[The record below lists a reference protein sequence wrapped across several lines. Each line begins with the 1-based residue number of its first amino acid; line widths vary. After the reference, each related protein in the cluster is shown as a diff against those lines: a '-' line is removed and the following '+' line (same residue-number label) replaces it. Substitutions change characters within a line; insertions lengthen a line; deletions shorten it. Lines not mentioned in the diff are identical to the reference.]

1 MANQAQI
8 KSSFSPV
15 TGSKTR
21 RCYSKLDGSFIGIII
36 KLNRGE
42 GYEVRRWPDGKV
54 RVKPTLA
61 QAFASISRSN

>member
-15 TGSKTR
+15 NHNTR
-21 RCYSKLDGSFIGIII
+21 RCYSKLDGSFIGLII
-36 KLNRGE
+36 KVSQ

>member
-1 MANQAQI
+1 MANQTQI
-8 KSSFSPV
+8 KSTFSPV
-15 TGSKTR
+15 NNNTR

-42 GYEVRRWPDGKV
+42 GYEVRRFPDGKV

-61 QAFASISRSN
+61 QAFASISRTN

>member
-1 MANQAQI
+1 MANQTQI

-36 KLNRGE
+36 KVKQ
-42 GYEVRRWPDGKV
+42 GYEVRRFPDGKV